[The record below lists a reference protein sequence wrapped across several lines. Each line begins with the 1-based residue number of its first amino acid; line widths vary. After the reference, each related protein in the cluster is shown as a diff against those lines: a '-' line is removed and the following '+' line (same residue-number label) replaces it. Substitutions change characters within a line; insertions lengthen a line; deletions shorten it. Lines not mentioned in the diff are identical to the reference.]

1 MRLKQEKTMTAKS
14 TKTFYWS
21 ASIIFGILMFLDGI
35 GGVTKQEAGQ
45 EVMRHLGY
53 PVYVLVIFGIAKL
66 LGAVAIMQ
74 TKYSTIKEW
83 AYAGF
88 AFNFIGAFASR
99 LFVGDSLSEIIFP
112 VVMLAVLCVPYFAWK
127 KFEGIKLI
135 SSSSQL

>member
-1 MRLKQEKTMTAKS
+1 MTAKS
-14 TKTFYWS
+14 AKTFYWS
-21 ASIIFGILMFLDGI
+21 ASIIVGTLMFFDGI

-53 PVYVLVIFGIAKL
+53 PMYVLVIFGIAKL
-66 LGAVAIMQ
+66 LGAVAIIQ

-99 LFVGDSLSEIIFP
+99 VFVGDSFMEVLFPILMLGVLS
-112 VVMLAVLCVPYFAWK
+112 VPYFAWK
-127 KFEGIKLI
+127 KFDSTRPMFH
-135 SSSSQL
+135 SS